1 MPADFSKIGPFLI
14 AAVLVFVIYR
24 RLRRTFGKQ
33 PLQAGRM
40 TFRIVLFSIVGCL
53 LAPGALR
60 STALL
65 GAAAAGIAIGV
76 GLALYGAARTRFETD
91 NGKLYYIPHTY
102 TGVAVSMLFLGRL
115 AYRFLQIYMGHDP
128 AGMDASGF
136 DTTRYGGYGYMVRS
150 PLTLGMYYV
159 LMGYYVCY
167 YIAVLR
173 KATQLDSR
181 NLEAPAPMVNGAD

>member
-1 MPADFSKIGPFLI
+1 MPADLSKIGPFLL
-14 AAVLVFVIYR
+14 AAVVVFVIYR

-33 PLQAGRM
+33 PLQAARM
-40 TFRIVLFSIVGCL
+40 IFRIVLFSIVGCL

-60 STALL
+60 STPLL
-65 GAAAAGIAIGV
+65 GAAIAGIAIGV
-76 GLALYGAARTRFETD
+76 ALAVYGAARTRFETTD
-91 NGKLYYIPHTY
+91 GKLYYIPHTY
-102 TGVAVSMLFLGRL
+102 TGIAVSLLFLGRL
-115 AYRFLQIYMGHDP
+115 AYRFLQVYMGHDP
-128 AGMDASGF
+128 AGMGSTGF
-136 DTTRYGGYGYMVRS
+136 DATGYGGYAFMVRS

-181 NLEAPAPMVNGAD
+181 NLEAAPTVNGAE